1 MVTFEAGPDADNSI
15 TVQFTLTD
23 DDVALEAIESYIGSL
38 DIVGNPEGVIL
49 GMIDTTIVNVRDD
62 DGELIINPIII
73 FVHNHIIP
81 LPHHTH
87 THHPSHTHTHYTHSP
102 TTHIRII
109 PLTHTQLSR

>member
-62 DGELIINPIII
+62 DGELTIII

-87 THHPSHTHTHYTHSP
+87 YTHSP

-109 PLTHTQLSR
+109 PHTHTQLSR